1 MLPKDKLLWEK
12 FLKESI
18 GEQVRVLNIE
28 PIKRDKSYTGGL
40 GSTYFIELETEDG
53 KKKVVAK
60 ISGKKFGRE
69 NPEDR
74 AKDALWIHR
83 TSTLPRQPKAIAVGS
98 ITKDGRIIPLR
109 SDSEYVVVLEEAK
122 GISYHIYLNNILKM
136 SKNFNYGLSEHDL
149 KATLNLSNYL
159 VEIHKRKSFPE
170 LYKRHI
176 GDIVGGPEG
185 ILGVDRLL
193 WKVLD
198 EKEVKEKLGKSKA
211 ELRKEI
217 IELKKKAIE
226 HADRIEDMTHR
237 CSRIHGDFHPFE
249 NILFSDYPTDFWV
262 LDRSRAEFGEPAD
275 DVTAMWINYLNY
287 ALLDEGSYRGKFKKL
302 GDSFLE
308 NYLEKTNDYEML
320 KVVQP
325 FFIWRGLVIATPV
338 WYPETPVDVRNKIFN
353 FMKNVSDVEEFNP
366 KEVNSYLLD

>member
-1 MLPKDKLLWEK
+1 MFLNEKSLWEE
-12 FLKESI
+12 FLRKSI
-18 GEQVRVLNIE
+18 GKEVKVLNIE

-40 GSTYFIELETEDG
+40 GSAYFIEIESEKG
-53 KKKVVAK
+53 RERVVAK

-74 AKDALWIHR
+74 ARDALWVHR

-98 ITKDGRIIPLR
+98 ITKDGKIIPLK

-122 GISYHIYLNNILKM
+122 GISYHIYLNNILELSRK
-136 SKNFNYGLSEHDL
+136 FNQGLSEYDIR
-149 KATLNLSNYL
+149 AALNLSDYL
-159 VEIHKRKSFPE
+159 VEIHKRGGYPD

-176 GDIVGGPEG
+176 GEIVGGPEG

-198 EKEVKEKLGKSKA
+198 EEEVRKNFGREKK
-211 ELRKEI
+211 ELRKDI
-217 IELKKKAIE
+217 IKLKKKAIE
-226 HADRIEDMTHR
+226 HADRIEDLTHR
-237 CSRIHGDFHPFE
+237 CSCIHGDFHPFE
-249 NILFSDYPTDFWV
+249 NIRFSEYPKEFWV

-287 ALLDEGSYRGKFKKL
+287 ALLDEGSYKGKFKKL
-302 GDSFLE
+302 GDSFFE
-308 NYLEKTNDYEML
+308 NYLKKTNDYEML

-325 FFIWRGLVIATPV
+325 FFIWRGLVISTPV
-338 WYPETPVDVRNKIFN
+338 WYPETPLDVRNKIFN
-353 FMKNVSDVEEFNP
+353 FMKNVSEVEEFNL
-366 KEVNSYLLD
+366 KEVNSYLK